1 MDRMLGGKVFT
12 LGYGAK
18 GWLIS
23 NCLQACPKC
32 SQGYTFGLY
41 DTRELSEFPWQSG
54 VSISQDGTN
63 IGLSALPESGGAAVV
78 REDILRARDRLKV
91 QQSRSAHRWL
101 RLLWLL
107 AGPGVL
113 VMLGE
118 NDGPSMVS
126 YATTGATY
134 GVGFFVPFI
143 ILTFAMAF
151 VVQEM
156 TVRLGIATHRG
167 HAELIFQRFGPF
179 WGGFAMADLVLGNV
193 LTLVTEFIA
202 IQAGGLYF
210 GLPAWLS
217 VAFGVALAVASLGLR
232 RYATW
237 ERVLMTL
244 AAGNLLF
251 IPAALLAHPSG
262 AALTHALATWGPLP
276 GGFGTVFVTL
286 ILANIGATVTPW
298 MIFFQQSAVVDKGL
312 TRADLPQGRMD
323 TAIGAILA
331 TVAAIATLIA
341 AAPLFAAHV
350 NVSRFASGAD
360 FATALRPMIGTTGA
374 TLFALGMIEAG
385 LVAAMTI
392 STSSSYALA
401 ETISAHH
408 SLNLDFHRGRLFYG
422 AAILSTLLAAGIV
435 LVPGAPLLAM
445 TLTVN
450 VIATLLM
457 APALLFLLLLVNDR
471 EIMRDLAN
479 GWRAN
484 LAGGTIIAAI
494 SLVGAFYGVITV
506 FPDLLGQ

>member
-1 MDRMLGGKVFT
+1 MIAREEALRAQDRMRIQHT
-12 LGYGAK
+12 
-18 GWLIS
+18 
-23 NCLQACPKC
+23 
-32 SQGYTFGLY
+32 
-41 DTRELSEFPWQSG
+41 
-54 VSISQDGTN
+54 
-63 IGLSALPESGGAAVV
+63 
-78 REDILRARDRLKV
+78 
-91 QQSRSAHRWL
+91 RSARRPL

-107 AGPGVL
+107 AGPGIL

-134 GVGFFVPFI
+134 GVGFFVPYI
-143 ILTFAMAF
+143 LLTFVMALL
-151 VVQEM
+151 VQEM
-156 TVRLGIATHRG
+156 TVRLGIATRRG

-179 WGGFAMADLVLGNV
+179 WGYFAMGDLVFGNQ
-193 LTLVTEFIA
+193 LTLITEFIA

-217 VAFGVALAVASLGLR
+217 VAAGAAAVIASLALR

-237 ERVLMTL
+237 ERALMAL

-251 IPAALLAHPSG
+251 IPAALCAHPSA

-276 GGFGTVFVTL
+276 GAVGTAFLTL
-286 ILANIGATVTPW
+286 LLANLGATVTPW

-323 TAIGAILA
+323 TALGAV
-331 TVAAIATLIA
+331 VAAIAAIATVMA
-341 AAPLFAAHV
+341 AAPLYAAHV
-350 NVSRFASGAD
+350 DVSQFSSGAD
-360 FATALRPMIGTTGA
+360 FATALQPHLGTVGA
-374 TLFALGMIEAG
+374 TLFALGMVEAG

-401 ETISAHH
+401 ETLSVPH
-408 SLNLDFHRGRLFYG
+408 SLNLGLREGWLFYG
-422 AAILSTLLAAGIV
+422 TAIASTLLAAAVV
-435 LVPGAPLLAM
+435 LIPGAPLLAM

-457 APALLFLLLLVNDR
+457 APALLLLLLLVNDR
-471 EIMRDLAN
+471 EIMGALAN

-484 LAGGTIIAAI
+484 LAGGTIIVTI
-494 SLVGAFYGVITV
+494 SLVGALYGVIAV
-506 FPDLLGQ
+506 FPGLLGK

>member
-1 MDRMLGGKVFT
+1 V
-12 LGYGAK
+12 
-18 GWLIS
+18 S
-23 NCLQACPKC
+23 
-32 SQGYTFGLY
+32 SQ
-41 DTRELSEFPWQSG
+41 
-54 VSISQDGTN
+54 
-63 IGLSALPESGGAAVV
+63 SALSREASTFATADQAAA
-78 REDILRARDRLKV
+78 REDVLRARDQARIV
-91 QQSRSAHRWL
+91 RTRASGRSL

-143 ILTFAMAF
+143 LLTFVMSF

-156 TVRLGIATHRG
+156 TVRLGIATGRG
-167 HAELIFQRFGPF
+167 HAELIFQRFGPS
-179 WGGFAMADLVLGNV
+179 WGYFAMADLVFGNV

-217 VAFGVALAVASLGLR
+217 VAAGAAVVIASLGLR

-237 ERVLMTL
+237 ERTVLAL

-251 IPAALLAHPSG
+251 IPAALYAHPDG
-262 AALTHALATWGPLP
+262 AALAHAVAAWGPLP
-276 GGFGTVFVTL
+276 GGFNAAFVTL
-286 ILANIGATVTPW
+286 ILANVGATVTPW

-312 TRADLPQGRMD
+312 VRADLQQGRLD
-323 TAIGAILA
+323 TAIGAM
-331 TVAAIATLIA
+331 VAAVTAIA
-341 AAPLFAAHV
+341 AVVATAPLFAAHV
-350 NVSRFASGAD
+350 DVSQFASGAD
-360 FATALRPMIGTTGA
+360 FATALRPLLGGAGA
-374 TLFALGMIEAG
+374 TLFALGIVEAG

-401 ETISAHH
+401 ETVSARH
-408 SLNLDFHRGRLFYG
+408 SLNLGFAQGRLFYG
-422 AAILSTLLAAGIV
+422 VAIVSTLVAAGVV
-435 LVPGAPLLAM
+435 LIPGAPLLAM

-450 VIATLLM
+450 VVATLLM

-484 LAGGTIIAAI
+484 LAGGAVIVGI

-506 FPDLLGQ
+506 FPALLGK

>member
-1 MDRMLGGKVFT
+1 MRGD
-12 LGYGAK
+12 
-18 GWLIS
+18 I
-23 NCLQACPKC
+23 
-32 SQGYTFGLY
+32 
-41 DTRELSEFPWQSG
+41 
-54 VSISQDGTN
+54 
-63 IGLSALPESGGAAVV
+63 IGLGLTAILDKNERNVA
-78 REDILRARDRLKV
+78 REDILRARDR
-91 QQSRSAHRWL
+91 SRILRTRSDRRWL

-143 ILTFAMAF
+143 LLTFVMAF
-151 VVQEM
+151 IVQEM
-156 TVRLGIATHRG
+156 TVRLGVATHRG

-179 WGGFAMADLVLGNV
+179 WGYFAMADLVFGNV

-210 GLPAWLS
+210 GLPAALS
-217 VAFGVALAVASLGLR
+217 VAIGVALVFASLSLR

-244 AAGNLLF
+244 AAGNMLF
-251 IPAALLAHPSG
+251 IPAALLAHPNG

-276 GGFGTVFVTL
+276 GGFNTAFVTL
-286 ILANIGATVTPW
+286 IMANIGATVTPW

-312 TRADLPQGRMD
+312 TRSDLAQGRMD
-323 TAIGAILA
+323 TAIGAVLA
-331 TVAAIATLIA
+331 AIAAIATVVA
-341 AAPLFAAHV
+341 AAPLFAAHA
-350 NVSRFASGAD
+350 NISQFASGAD
-360 FATALRPMIGTTGA
+360 FATALRPLIGTTGA
-374 TLFALGMIEAG
+374 TLFALGVVEAG
-385 LVAAMTI
+385 LIASMTI

-401 ETISAHH
+401 ETISARH
-408 SLNLDFHRGRLFYG
+408 SLNLDFVNGWRFYG
-422 AAILSTLLAAGIV
+422 AAIASTLAAAGIV
-435 LVPGAPLLAM
+435 LIPGAPLLAM

-450 VIATLLM
+450 VVATLLM

-471 EIMRDLAN
+471 EVMRDLAN

-484 LAGGTIIAAI
+484 LAGGTTVVAIA
-494 SLVGAFYGVITV
+494 LVGTFYGVITV
-506 FPDLLGQ
+506 FPNLLGK